1 MNKGGTGRTKK
12 VTSMRTCP
20 SCHTQY
26 TDDTLRFCLQD
37 GTPLDTLP
45 VTQQPTVSLAGQ
57 ELETAARVNPPK
69 DSEVTRWKQKSEV
82 THVSS
87 LRPPAS
93 GSKAALVIA
102 AVAAAMLL
110 FFAAAGIGAWVYF
123 KGRGGDIAKN
133 VNNGPA
139 NQNSVPPSNINSNG
153 RITPT
158 PTSVP
163 TPSATATAA
172 NNNSSPPIW
181 ILTPTPTPEIDKQRA
196 SREVSQQINSWKSL
210 AESGDLNSYMRK
222 YAGTVDYYRKRSAS
236 ADFVRRDKQ
245 RAFNMFSSMSVTVSN
260 LRVTVDDSGDAA
272 TAFFD
277 KEWVFQ
283 GSHTSTGKVQQ
294 QMQFRK
300 INGEW
305 LITGERDV
313 KVYYTN

>member
-1 MNKGGTGRTKK
+1 M
-12 VTSMRTCP
+12 
-20 SCHTQY
+20 
-26 TDDTLRFCLQD
+26 RFCLQD

-57 ELETAARVNPPK
+57 ELETAARVNPPRDSRVSPLG

-87 LRPPAS
+87 LQPVSS
-93 GSKAALVIA
+93 GSKTVL
-102 AVAAAMLL
+102 AVAATAVGMLL
-110 FFAAAGIGAWVYF
+110 FFGVIGIAAWLYF
-123 KGRGGDIAKN
+123 KREAIDTALNANNAN
-133 VNNGPA
+133 VN
-139 NQNSVPPSNINSNG
+139 QTVFPPRNINSNG
-153 RITPT
+153 LITPT
-158 PTSVP
+158 PTVLP
-163 TPSATATAA
+163 TPTATAA
-172 NNNSSPPIW
+172 ANNDSPVW
-181 ILTPTPTPEIDKQRA
+181 IITPTPAPQIDKQQA

-210 AESGDLNSYMRK
+210 SESGDLNAYMRK
-222 YAGTVDYYRKRSAS
+222 YAGTVDYYRKRGAS

-245 RAFNMFSSMSVTVSN
+245 RAFNMFSSMSVTISNMRVS
-260 LRVTVDDSGDAA
+260 VDDSGDAA
-272 TAFFD
+272 TALFD